1 MLVVLPLVHAK
12 LISLGDFF
20 AYSFLRQIFTSYVTR
35 IFYAVI
41 RKSQLHVID
50 TRAQGLFTRHEPAA
64 PQFAPLSGESVP
76 RLTFEQV
83 SFHYNPQRPVLNAV
97 DLILEPGDRLAIVG
111 DSGAG
116 KSTLLRLMAGLFSA
130 QHGRILLDNDE
141 VSAQQLASQVWLQ
154 SQEDILFNASV
165 LQNITLFDPW
175 YSDSDRGRVEALV
188 EKMALGPVVQALP
201 GGMEALIRESHS
213 ALSLG
218 QRQRLMLARALYS
231 TRPILLFD
239 EPTANLDD
247 ETAETAILALCQH
260 CREQGKTLIVVTHS
274 EQILHHFTRQAA
286 RYHTGRGG
294 AMRRAFLRRRKTWLF
309 ALVAM
314 LAIVAAVYYQRSFPA
329 QAESIDTVTLD
340 RGDIEKVVLASGI
353 IKPAVQVSV
362 GAQVSGQL
370 RKLYVR
376 QGERVRKG
384 QLLAEIDPTLQLSDL
399 RNATA
404 QLASARAQKQASE
417 ATLVQYRKA
426 LAREQAMSR
435 DGSGV
440 SSDLEQAQAQYAA
453 QVQQIAVNEA
463 QIVQAEMSV
472 QTANAN
478 LGYTRILAPMDG
490 EVLGIVTR
498 EGQTIVSS
506 QIAPTILVLADLDK
520 VQVQTRISE
529 ADIQKIHPGQPL
541 WFYVIADPQT
551 RYEGELGYVQPAPQE
566 ALEEQNA
573 GASAGN
579 QQSSAIYYN
588 GTFEVDNR
596 QRLLKTSM
604 TAQVFIRIAQVKDA
618 LRVPVAALGRSL
630 GDERYLVVVQKEN
643 GSEERTI
650 RIGINDRQ
658 YAQVLEGL
666 QPGERVVIPQDAGS
680 V

>member
-1 MLVVLPLVHAK
+1 MMR
-12 LISLGDFF
+12 G
-20 AYSFLRQIFTSYVTR
+20 
-35 IFYAVI
+35 
-41 RKSQLHVID
+41 
-50 TRAQGLFTRHEPAA
+50 
-64 PQFAPLSGESVP
+64 
-76 RLTFEQV
+76 
-83 SFHYNPQRPVLNAV
+83 
-97 DLILEPGDRLAIVG
+97 
-111 DSGAG
+111 
-116 KSTLLRLMAGLFSA
+116 LLRHRKKWLF
-130 QHGRILLDNDE
+130 
-141 VSAQQLASQVWLQ
+141 
-154 SQEDILFNASV
+154 V
-165 LQNITLFDPW
+165 LIAIGVIIVAVFYQ
-175 YSDSDRGRVEALV
+175 R
-188 EKMALGPVVQALP
+188 ALP
-201 GGMEALIRESHS
+201 
-213 ALSLG
+213 
-218 QRQRLMLARALYS
+218 
-231 TRPILLFD
+231 
-239 EPTANLDD
+239 
-247 ETAETAILALCQH
+247 
-260 CREQGKTLIVVTHS
+260 V
-274 EQILHHFTRQAA
+274 
-286 RYHTGRGG
+286 
-294 AMRRAFLRRRKTWLF
+294 
-309 ALVAM
+309 
-314 LAIVAAVYYQRSFPA
+314 
-329 QAESIDTVTLD
+329 QAESLYTVALD

-370 RKLYVR
+370 RKLFVR
-376 QGERVRKG
+376 QGEWVQKG

-404 QLASARAQKQASE
+404 QLASARAQKLASE

-426 LAREQAMSR
+426 LTREQAMNR

-440 SSDLEQAQAQYAA
+440 NSDLEQAQAQYAA

-520 VQVQTRISE
+520 MQVQTRISE

-566 ALEEQNA
+566 ALEEQNS
-573 GASAGN
+573 GASASN
-579 QQSSAIYYN
+579 QQSTAIYYN

-604 TAQVFIRIAQVKDA
+604 TAQVFIRIAQAKEA
-618 LRVPVAALGRSL
+618 LRIPVAALGRSL
-630 GDERYLVVVQKEN
+630 GNERYLVVVQKAN
-643 GSEERTI
+643 GSEERTV

-666 QPGERVVIPQDAGS
+666 QLGERVVIPQDAGS
-680 V
+680 I